1 MKLRAILALAVAA
14 FAALFVA
21 PGAHAATTLY
31 PVNQCASLSVSTT
44 NPLPGETITVSGTNF
59 TPNASV
65 RLELHSSVIVL
76 GTVKADAQGS
86 FTTTVKLPSNLTG
99 THVIF
104 AATGF
109 DPLGGQCVPS
119 ASLGIQPGSTNTPPP
134 GGTSFTGVDI
144 LAMVLGAV
152 ALLGIGYALNRS
164 GKRRHTYANDIG

>member
-1 MKLRAILALAVAA
+1 MKLRAILALVVAA
-14 FAALFVA
+14 FGAFLVA
-21 PGAHAATTLY
+21 PSAHAATALY
-31 PVNQCASLSVSTT
+31 PFQECASLSVSTT
-44 NPLPGETITVSGTNF
+44 NPLPGETITVTGTNF

-76 GTVKADAQGS
+76 GTVKADGQGS
-86 FTTTVKLPSNLTG
+86 FSTTVKIPSNLTG

-109 DPLGGQCVPS
+109 DARGGQCVPS
-119 ASLGIQPGSTNTPPP
+119 ASLSIQGGHAGPPP

-144 LAMVLGAV
+144 LAMVLGAL

-164 GKRRHTYANDIG
+164 GKRRQTYANDIG